1 MKKFMI
7 AATFAT
13 VTAGIAGVAAA
24 ESTVVQQQQ
33 RLDRVIEQQR
43 AQIADQQVSL
53 NGRSSFLD
61 RTFGRITF
69 GATDP
74 SAAQRGARF
83 DPNRFGSGNRGR

>member
-7 AATFAT
+7 AATLAT

-43 AQIADQQVSL
+43 AKVANGQVSL
-53 NGRSSFLD
+53 NGRSGFLD
-61 RTFGRITF
+61 RTFGSITF
-69 GATDP
+69 GALDP
-74 SAAQRGARF
+74 SAAQNGGRF
-83 DPNRFGSGNRGR
+83 NPQLFGVGNRGR